1 MLEERERGLKRLINN
16 NDGKQPNALSAGW
29 GVGVGLGIGL
39 CLHRWI
45 VGMQFTAREKVR
57 QLKTACA

>member
-1 MLEERERGLKRLINN
+1 MLEERERGRKRLINN
-16 NDGKQPNALSAGW
+16 SDGKQPNALSSGR
-29 GVGVGLGIGL
+29 GVGVGLEIGL

-45 VGMQFTAREKVR
+45 AGMQFTAREKVR